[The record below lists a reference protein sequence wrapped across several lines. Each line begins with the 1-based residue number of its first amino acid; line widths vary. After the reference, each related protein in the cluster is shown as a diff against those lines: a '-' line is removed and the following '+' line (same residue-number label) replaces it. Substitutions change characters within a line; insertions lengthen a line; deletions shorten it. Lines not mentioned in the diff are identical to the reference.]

1 MLPFVH
7 GVLLIYFP
15 RLCPNCLT
23 VTFLAATTQFGLLQ
37 ILNGTQ
43 MKLIVVN
50 KSAAALLLGVRVLLF
65 THDSLIAMGIV
76 NVSSSETV
84 QQVDLGG
91 RPISQFDC

>member
-1 MLPFVH
+1 
-7 GVLLIYFP
+7 
-15 RLCPNCLT
+15 
-23 VTFLAATTQFGLLQ
+23 
-37 ILNGTQ
+37 